1 MLNAHK
7 ITYNLPD
14 KELLFEN
21 VSFSVQK
28 HDKVALIGNNG
39 VGKST
44 LLKILAG
51 QLRPSGGIIEYEFK
65 PYYAPQHYGQFDD
78 QTVAEALKIKD
89 KLMAY
94 NQILD
99 GNVTKMNLEILN
111 DDWSIQERCQTAFS
125 FWGIEDLSLNR
136 KMSRLSGG
144 QKTKVFL
151 AGIMIHQANIL
162 LMDEPTNHLDHS
174 SREML
179 YQYIRNSKQTMLV
192 VSHDRKLLDLLS
204 PVYEMERG
212 GIKVYGGNYSFYK
225 SQKEHEEQVLKNQ
238 LGDREKALKMA
249 RKAERASLERKQRQ
263 DSRGKKKKE
272 KEGVSKMAMKK
283 LKNQAES
290 SSSKLKEVHAE
301 KIGSISRELK
311 DARSK
316 LPDIS
321 KIKMNFENSSLHK
334 GKVLATAENINFS
347 YSVDS
352 LWYEPLS
359 FKIFSNDRISIKGD
373 NGSGKTTLLKIIL
386 GQLNPTIGE
395 MKRAD
400 FHYVFIDQDYSLIRD
415 DLSVYDQ
422 AQLYNRDAMMEHEIK
437 IRLHRYLFDQDSWD
451 KSCSTLSGGEKMRL
465 LLCCLMISNRAPD
478 IFVLDEPT
486 NNLDIQNMEI
496 LSKAIN
502 DYQGTVIVISHDHY
516 FLNEIRV
523 NKYLELS

>member
-78 QTVAEALKIKD
+78 HTVAEALKVKD
-89 KLMAY
+89 KLRAY

-151 AGIMIHQANIL
+151 AGIMIHQADIL

-225 SQKEHEEQVLKNQ
+225 TQKEHEEQVLKNQ

-249 RKAERASLERKQRQ
+249 RKAERASLERK
-263 DSRGKKKKE
+263 
-272 KEGVSKMAMKK
+272 
-283 LKNQAES
+283 
-290 SSSKLKEVHAE
+290 
-301 KIGSISRELK
+301 
-311 DARSK
+311 
-316 LPDIS
+316 
-321 KIKMNFENSSLHK
+321 
-334 GKVLATAENINFS
+334 
-347 YSVDS
+347 
-352 LWYEPLS
+352 
-359 FKIFSNDRISIKGD
+359 
-373 NGSGKTTLLKIIL
+373 
-386 GQLNPTIGE
+386 
-395 MKRAD
+395 
-400 FHYVFIDQDYSLIRD
+400 
-415 DLSVYDQ
+415 
-422 AQLYNRDAMMEHEIK
+422 
-437 IRLHRYLFDQDSWD
+437 
-451 KSCSTLSGGEKMRL
+451 
-465 LLCCLMISNRAPD
+465 
-478 IFVLDEPT
+478 
-486 NNLDIQNMEI
+486 
-496 LSKAIN
+496 
-502 DYQGTVIVISHDHY
+502 
-516 FLNEIRV
+516 
-523 NKYLELS
+523 